1 MIDDVSVEKEV
12 IVDKEKKSEGHLIDH
27 KSLMMYFGAMMPNNR
42 HVIRITPQIVY
53 GSVQKAQPDKNKVV
67 WRVKSKIT
75 LLLKS
80 LPKLKSTS
88 DQ

>member
-53 GSVQKAQPDKNKVV
+53 GSV
-67 WRVKSKIT
+67 
-75 LLLKS
+75 
-80 LPKLKSTS
+80 
-88 DQ
+88 